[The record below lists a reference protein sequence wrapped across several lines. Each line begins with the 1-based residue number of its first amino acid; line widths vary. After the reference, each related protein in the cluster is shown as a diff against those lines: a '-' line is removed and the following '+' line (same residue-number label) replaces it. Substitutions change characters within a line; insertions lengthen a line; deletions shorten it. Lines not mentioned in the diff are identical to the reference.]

1 MAIIQ
6 CFYKLFQSFISNF
19 ELIISQ
25 KDDELAN
32 LKAKIKSL
40 SKKNSTLKKK
50 IKSLHETLT
59 ESKPDDSISPKY
71 GYFEV
76 DKPPIVTKDNI
87 PSLNY
92 LELIEGKTIKSSK
105 IFFNGNLPNPEQLCP
120 RCESPA
126 KFHAIHT
133 KTQKLCKC
141 CNYHFSYIKPHTLKK
156 KNTVFKC
163 PYCNHS
169 LSHRVKRS
177 HFDVYVCKN
186 KSCSHRLDALK
197 DVKHHR
203 DKISYIYRHINLEI
217 DDVFKVIEDST
228 KTDAFSLRFRKFNMD
243 IFSKIITLKVN
254 LKLSNRTT
262 AIAMLDLFNISIS
275 HTQVAN
281 YCTAAAHLISLI
293 NENTKTNPSDQ
304 LVADE
309 TYIKVNGKK
318 HYVWIIMDVISGSV
332 VASHISDKRDTT
344 ACVTAIVKAIKQ
356 YDVIP
361 STIHFA
367 SDAYTAYPLAL
378 QYVFTQFPVTFK
390 HTSVK
395 GIEVQN
401 GEDSNTR
408 KAKQLIERLNRT
420 FKESYRVT
428 TGFGTIKGSRLSFQ
442 LWMFYYNYLR
452 KRSNKLVNSLNFI
465 SNRSIVDNL
474 VAPVKWSLA
483 LDYSIKN
490 LVT

>member
-1 MAIIQ
+1 
-6 CFYKLFQSFISNF
+6 
-19 ELIISQ
+19 
-25 KDDELAN
+25 
-32 LKAKIKSL
+32 
-40 SKKNSTLKKK
+40 
-50 IKSLHETLT
+50 
-59 ESKPDDSISPKY
+59 
-71 GYFEV
+71 
-76 DKPPIVTKDNI
+76 
-87 PSLNY
+87 
-92 LELIEGKTIKSSK
+92 
-105 IFFNGNLPNPEQLCP
+105 
-120 RCESPA
+120 
-126 KFHAIHT
+126 
-133 KTQKLCKC
+133 
-141 CNYHFSYIKPHTLKK
+141 
-156 KNTVFKC
+156 
-163 PYCNHS
+163 
-169 LSHRVKRS
+169 
-177 HFDVYVCKN
+177 
-186 KSCSHRLDALK
+186 
-197 DVKHHR
+197 
-203 DKISYIYRHINLEI
+203 
-217 DDVFKVIEDST
+217 
-228 KTDAFSLRFRKFNMD
+228 
-243 IFSKIITLKVN
+243 
-254 LKLSNRTT
+254 
-262 AIAMLDLFNISIS
+262 
-275 HTQVAN
+275 
-281 YCTAAAHLISLI
+281 
-293 NENTKTNPSDQ
+293 
-304 LVADE
+304 
-309 TYIKVNGKK
+309 
-318 HYVWIIMDVISGSV
+318 MDVISGSV

-361 STIHFA
+361 SPIHFA